1 MKETSFRMDGVSS
14 RMTSRISQYY
24 YKAVMTLM
32 PQLTIDEQKERVR
45 RRVNAQIDP
54 EKYEYFPETV
64 SSDHYKSDEFQRVAV
79 YARVSTDD
87 VRQTSSFELQK
98 TYYEEFIARHP
109 KWVLVG
115 IYAGARLG
123 GVAGMLFALPVMMSL
138 RTVFRIFV
146 QKCENI

>member
-1 MKETSFRMDGVSS
+1 
-14 RMTSRISQYY
+14 MTP
-24 YKAVMTLM
+24 M

-115 IYAGARLG
+115 IYADMKTPSLIQFNDLRRLAGRG
-123 GVAGMLFALPVMMSL
+123 G
-138 RTVFRIFV
+138 
-146 QKCENI
+146 